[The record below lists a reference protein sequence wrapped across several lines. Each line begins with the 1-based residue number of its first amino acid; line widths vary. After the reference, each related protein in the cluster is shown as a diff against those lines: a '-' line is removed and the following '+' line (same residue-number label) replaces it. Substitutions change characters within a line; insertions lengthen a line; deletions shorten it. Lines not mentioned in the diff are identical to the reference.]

1 MAKDKGGKEV
11 NLVNVKTLANKLGVE
26 PIKVRRV
33 LRAEGIK
40 PKKVEVQDGWPNQ
53 KRRQY
58 FWEINDPE
66 LKKVLAAL
74 QANISK
80 QPIKL

>member
-1 MAKDKGGKEV
+1 MAINRSEG
-11 NLVNVKTLANKLGVE
+11 NLVDVKMLAQKLGVE

-33 LRAEGIK
+33 LRLEGIK
-40 PKKVEVQDGWPNQ
+40 PKKVEVPEGWPNQ

-58 FWEINDPE
+58 VWDLRDPE
-66 LKKVLAAL
+66 LKKVLVAL
-74 QANISK
+74 QTHISK